1 MYSNIIFNF
10 CENIFLLCSQQMQD
24 VSRCVE
30 IVETQRFTRKMLSKS
45 SKQNKKGETDK
56 VSQVQRLS
64 MPGKR

>member
-1 MYSNIIFNF
+1 
-10 CENIFLLCSQQMQD
+10 MQD

-64 MPGKR
+64 MPGKRWKIVVLGLMWRRDLFSEHA